1 MGCKARALAE
11 ELLRV
16 VVADGNLVPDPR
28 RRHAG
33 RGAWLHPTPACLDS
47 AEKRRAFPRALRVP
61 GPLDASEVRALVGRL
76 ERSSD
81 RGPGM
86 DPGLAGTQE
95 AGRPVM
101 SQP

>member
-1 MGCKARALAE
+1 M
-11 ELLRV
+11 
-16 VVADGNLVPDPR
+16 VVASGKLVPDPR
-28 RRHAG
+28 RRHVG
-33 RGAWLHPTPACLDS
+33 RGAWLHPTPTCLDS

-61 GPLDASEVRALVGRL
+61 GPLDVDEVRSVIGRADAQP
-76 ERSSD
+76 RQGQD
-81 RGPGM
+81 F